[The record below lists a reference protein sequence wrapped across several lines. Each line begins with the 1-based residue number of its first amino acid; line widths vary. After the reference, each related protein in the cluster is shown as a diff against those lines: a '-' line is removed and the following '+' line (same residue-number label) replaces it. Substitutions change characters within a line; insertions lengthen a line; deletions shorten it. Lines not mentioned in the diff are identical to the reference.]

1 MLLQFSVE
9 NFMSFK
15 EQAVMSFEPSKDKE
29 HPENIIMKEKYKG
42 VNTAV
47 LFGANAS
54 GKTCFFRAL
63 TSSLIMIRTSN
74 NRQVNEV
81 LPISPYK
88 FDKKM
93 INKPSKFELHF
104 IAGDGKKYV
113 YGFSADFKRIYNE
126 YLFRYSS
133 RRPTK
138 IFERN
143 NDEYEFTAREKN
155 ILLPLTKMNTPN
167 KLFIATATMWNSQS
181 TKAPYEWLST
191 AIDTYT
197 DLGALMQDS
206 LQNYQGNNAN
216 EYIAFTEKI
225 MKEADINISKIN
237 VKVKKTQIDPNL
249 LPLIP
254 GIVINGQLIQ
264 PREQTQ
270 LEINTFHIVKDEQD
284 NQNEYALGLNE
295 ESQGTQILFAFS
307 PLLKNALDK
316 GRTIVI
322 DEMEKSL
329 HPIIVKYI
337 VNMFRNPEINKH
349 GAQLIITSHDTSL
362 LSLNLFRRDQIYF
375 VEKDNDIA
383 ESELFSLDDISVRK
397 DENIEKGYLSGR
409 YGAIPNVQAGDII

>member
-1 MLLQFSVE
+1 MILQFSVE

-15 EQAVMSFEPSKDKE
+15 EQAVMSFEPAKDRE
-29 HPENIIMKEKYKG
+29 HPENIIMKEEYKG

-63 TSSLIMIRTSN
+63 TTSLIMIRTSN
-74 NRQVNEV
+74 NRQVNEG

-93 INKPSKFELHF
+93 INKPSKFEFHF

-113 YGFSADFKRIYNE
+113 YGFSADFKRIHNE

-143 NDEYEFTAREKN
+143 NDKYDFTAREKN
-155 ILLPLTKMNTPN
+155 ILMPLTKMNTSN

-197 DLGALMQDS
+197 DLGALRQDL
-206 LQNYQGNNAN
+206 LQNYQGDNSD

-225 MKEADINISKIN
+225 MREADINISKIN

-284 NQNEYALGLNE
+284 KQNEYALGLNE
-295 ESQGTQILFAFS
+295 ESQGTQILFAFA
-307 PLLKNALDK
+307 PLLKNAFDK

-329 HPIIVKYI
+329 HPIIVKFI
-337 VNMFRNPEINKH
+337 VNMFRNSEINKH

-383 ESELFSLDDISVRK
+383 ESELFSLADISVRK

-409 YGAIPNVQAGDII
+409 YGAIPNVQVGDII